1 LKAIVE
7 NALGEWGSDPS
18 TFPAAVP
25 KEYVDALR
33 SPLPPSTPSV
43 RSTAPLPPSIA
54 QAARIIECPVLAL
67 WSMGGPLDEWYADV
81 GGPLGMLRQWGSNVR
96 GWPVRGGHFFPEQNP
111 VYTIAALREF
121 M

>member
-1 LKAIVE
+1 LPYGPWPLLAHPAPLPETLVAAAPEAIVE
-7 NALGEWGSDPS
+7 SALGEWGSDPS

-25 KEYVDALR
+25 KEYVDGLR

-81 GGPLGMLRQWGSNVR
+81 GGPLGMLRQWGSN
-96 GWPVRGGHFFPEQNP
+96 
-111 VYTIAALREF
+111 
-121 M
+121 